1 MTTPRFWSKFEIVYE
16 DLNHSQVQQDDIM
29 RTLQLWLRR
38 SRQHPLSFRLI
49 HKYAGSPTNP
59 VGSTRY
65 LTTLVSHASRWQ
77 NVQFHG
83 PSESLV
89 LLPSQLPNGKL
100 PTLRSLSFHVNGSAG
115 FPFDVASLNI
125 PWSQLSGLDLQIY
138 QDNAHSLNECFTF
151 LSSAQNLTC
160 VALNATFPFILGD
173 HLETI
178 TLPYLRSFKLSIQG
192 SDSEGTAE
200 LSLRDFLGHVSI
212 PNLTTFSL
220 EWLVDRVGDG
230 GESCWTAVHHRFLDF
245 LGSSANTLETLEL
258 AYLPIQDHEI
268 IGCLDELPKL
278 KSLDLKFSLSSQK
291 LDPITDNFLDYLQR
305 SREDATGQISLE
317 HLHLLKTLKL
327 QCSGVYLNQAMLQA
341 LVDNRAG
348 VGLTAFELMTMKSMS
363 RTFMDR
369 VAMWRSRG
377 FGFSVSTLN
386 MW

>member
-1 MTTPRFWSKFEIVYE
+1 MTFKRVGRDSSKSPIPFKPPWTLSFHLFSLSQHHLKSVLIPNHVRRPQTLELSDRVVPETRNIQISPRRSIIHESYRLPPELWIEIFSHCLADFPRIDSCQIPSTTLASVCKAWNHLVMTTPRFWSKFEIVYE

-151 LSSAQNLTC
+151 LSSARNLTC
-160 VALNATFPFILGD
+160 VALNATFPFTLGG

-200 LSLRDFLGHVSI
+200 LSLRDFLEHVSI

-220 EWLVDRVGDG
+220 EW
-230 GESCWTAVHHRFLDF
+230 
-245 LGSSANTLETLEL
+245 
-258 AYLPIQDHEI
+258 QD
-268 IGCLDELPKL
+268 P
-278 KSLDLKFSLSSQK
+278 
-291 LDPITDNFLDYLQR
+291 R
-305 SREDATGQISLE
+305 
-317 HLHLLKTLKL
+317 
-327 QCSGVYLNQAMLQA
+327 
-341 LVDNRAG
+341 
-348 VGLTAFELMTMKSMS
+348 
-363 RTFMDR
+363 
-369 VAMWRSRG
+369 
-377 FGFSVSTLN
+377 
-386 MW
+386 